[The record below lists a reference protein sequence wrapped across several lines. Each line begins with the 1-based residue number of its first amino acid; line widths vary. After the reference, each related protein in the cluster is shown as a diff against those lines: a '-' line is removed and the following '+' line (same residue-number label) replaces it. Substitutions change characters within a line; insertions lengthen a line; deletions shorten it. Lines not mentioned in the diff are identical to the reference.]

1 MSFVS
6 VDFFGARQ
14 MADEIEAMGQDCAG
28 MGEQT
33 GMEELTGLAAQLS
46 SIAADIRRACAE
58 REKLD
63 GDLLYGLRPNYQEV
77 LK

>member
-14 MADEIEAMGQDCAG
+14 MADEIQAMGRSCAG
-28 MGEQT
+28 MGERL
-33 GMEELTGLAAQLS
+33 GREELAALAGELEA
-46 SIAADIRRACAE
+46 IAADVRRACDA

-63 GDLLYGLRPNYQEV
+63 GDVLYSLRPDYKEV